1 MLTAADQDAQRR
13 WVPWYGIGALLLG
26 VFIGLLAG
34 VVAAEVGHAAGYSLS
49 SPPPA
54 AVDSATLV
62 QDLAFVGA
70 AVLFARMCAPVA
82 FAQFGLSPARGPFRA
97 ALLVLG
103 ALLAFLLFSAIWTAA
118 LHINAQEKQ
127 VVRDLGGN
135 SGTLGVLAA
144 IAVTCVLAPVCEE
157 VLFRGFMF
165 RALANWR
172 GPLLGALITGVV
184 FGAVHVGSAP
194 IGDIVP
200 LAFFGTVL
208 CGLYQRTG
216 SLYPGIALH
225 ALNNSLALGVNEG
238 WSWQIVA
245 VLIVASLAAIAVLL
259 TALTRQLS
267 LRPA

>member
-1 MLTAADQDAQRR
+1 M
-13 WVPWYGIGALLLG
+13 PWYGIGALLLG
-26 VFIGLLAG
+26 VFIGVMAG
-34 VVAAEVGHAAGYSLS
+34 VIAAEIGHAAGYSLS

-62 QDLAFVGA
+62 QDLGFVGA

-82 FAQFGLSPARGPFRA
+82 FSQFGFSPARGLLRA
-97 ALLVLG
+97 GLLVIG

-118 LHINAQEKQ
+118 LHINSQEKQ
-127 VVRDLGGN
+127 VVRELGGN
-135 SGTLGVLAA
+135 SGTLGVIAA
-144 IAVTCVLAPVCEE
+144 TAVTCVLAPICEE

-172 GPLLGALITGVV
+172 GPWVGGLITGAV
-184 FGAVHVGSAP
+184 FGAVHLGSAP

-200 LAFFGTVL
+200 LAFFGAVL
-208 CGLYQRTG
+208 CALYQRTG

-225 ALNNSLALGVNEG
+225 ALNNSLAFGVNEG
-238 WSWQIVA
+238 WGWQIA
-245 VLIVASLAAIAVLL
+245 VLIVASLAAIAMLLALL
-259 TALTRQLS
+259 TRRPS